1 MLVVGAV
8 KSTVRGFRSHRQM
21 THLLAS
27 GTAREILRGDWASSL
42 EEPTA
47 FYEDCFRYFHFCLP
61 TELRT
66 HRTYFEQDHR
76 GFGEAAFHTMWFL
89 LFRELRPRAFLE
101 IGVYRGQTLSLA
113 ALLQRQLRING
124 RVVGVSPFSTARD
137 SLCSYR
143 ANVNYREDT
152 LANCR
157 HFDLEAPELITGL
170 STDAH
175 AVDAIKSSV
184 WDCVYIDGN
193 HDYEVVRTDWEN
205 TASQVRPGGIIVLD
219 DSGLTTT
226 FKAPAFAMKGL
237 PGPSRLAA
245 EVGKPPYT
253 EILQVGHN
261 RVFQHRA

>member
-1 MLVVGAV
+1 
-8 KSTVRGFRSHRQM
+8 
-21 THLLAS
+21 
-27 GTAREILRGDWASSL
+27 
-42 EEPTA
+42 
-47 FYEDCFRYFHFCLP
+47 
-61 TELRT
+61 
-66 HRTYFEQDHR
+66 
-76 GFGEAAFHTMWFL
+76 MWFL

-113 ALLQRQLRING
+113 ALLQRRLGIDG

-152 LANCR
+152 LANFR
-157 HFDLEAPELITGL
+157 HFDLEAPELITGF
-170 STDAH
+170 STDEH
-175 AVDAIKSSV
+175 AVDAIRSSA

-193 HDYEVVRTDWEN
+193 HDYEVVRADWEN
-205 TASQVRPGGIIVLD
+205 AASQVRPGGIIVLD
-219 DSGLTTT
+219 DSGLTTR